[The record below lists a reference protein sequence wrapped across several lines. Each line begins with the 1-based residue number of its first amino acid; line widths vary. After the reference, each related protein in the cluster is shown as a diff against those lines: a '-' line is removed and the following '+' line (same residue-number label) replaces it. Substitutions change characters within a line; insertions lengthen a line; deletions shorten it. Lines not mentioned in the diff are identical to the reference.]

1 MPLGNFCFFP
11 LRTKILFAC
20 LLLLCQECLKP
31 KKGIRSFE
39 ILQVCPLDDTS
50 CFKRWRVVP
59 GIQDLKN
66 TSGGAMYCGTGG
78 DDLGL
83 HERDGTKQH
92 VLLTVMPK
100 HSTCIV
106 RL

>member
-1 MPLGNFCFFP
+1 MSQ
-11 LRTKILFAC
+11 T
-20 LLLLCQECLKP
+20 